1 MKAHFRVLGGRITL
15 ELEGGTQKE
24 LFAAIADAQDVFDAD
39 TVCGLC
45 NGQDLRFQVRHI
57 EGNAF
62 YELACRGCT
71 ARLTFGQHKEGG
83 TLYPKR
89 GEGNRGWAKFQ
100 RPTETPSPRAAAGAA
115 APQLPRQLPRYPFPP
130 DR

>member
-39 TVCGLC
+39 RSCGLC
-45 NGQDLRFQVRHI
+45 NDENLRFKVRII

-62 YELACRGCT
+62 YELTCSGCG
-71 ARLTFGQHKEGG
+71 ARLQFGQHREGG

-89 GEGNRGWAKFQ
+89 AEGNRGWAKFQ
-100 RPTETPSPRAAAGAA
+100 RPTETPAGRAAAGAGA
-115 APQLPRQLPRYPFPP
+115 RSPRYPYPP